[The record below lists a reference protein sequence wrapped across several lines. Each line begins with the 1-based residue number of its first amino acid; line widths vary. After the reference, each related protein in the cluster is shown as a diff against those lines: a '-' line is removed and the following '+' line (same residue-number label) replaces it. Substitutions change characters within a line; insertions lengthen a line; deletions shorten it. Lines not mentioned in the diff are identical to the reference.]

1 MADASA
7 LFAKKK
13 GKKKKFK
20 SFNANKADASE
31 VFSSTHVD
39 DEQAN
44 KKSTVTT
51 EDNDWGEAQ
60 KKKTLIATAGAP
72 KLGEFSSL
80 DDQVKIGDEIDIS
93 EKIRIEET
101 RKQLE
106 AVRLKAQQGPEE
118 PEKEPEKAPAPPP
131 TLANGGLS
139 SLESASRSGFER
151 PSERAARIQAE
162 REGGGS
168 TGGSSL
174 SSLAGAGGAPGKY
187 VPKHRQGGASLSDN
201 PPLFANTRFSA
212 GGGSGNT
219 SGIRKVDTSDES
231 AFPTLGGGKTVV
243 ASGAWGAPK
252 VEAKKEEEE
261 EVEKDEG
268 EKEKEEEGE
277 GDAKKDKKK
286 KKKKKDLDAFSG

>member
-51 EDNDWGEAQ
+51 EDNEWGEAQ

-106 AVRLKAQQGPEE
+106 AVR
-118 PEKEPEKAPAPPP
+118 
-131 TLANGGLS
+131 
-139 SLESASRSGFER
+139 SGFER

-174 SSLAGAGGAPGKY
+174 SSLAGASGAPGKY

-261 EVEKDEG
+261 EVEKEEG